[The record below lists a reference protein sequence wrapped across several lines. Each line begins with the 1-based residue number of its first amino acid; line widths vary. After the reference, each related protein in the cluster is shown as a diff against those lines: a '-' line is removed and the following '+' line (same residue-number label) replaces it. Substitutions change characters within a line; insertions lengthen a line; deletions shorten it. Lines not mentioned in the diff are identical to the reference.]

1 MTLSDLRRLG
11 CPACG
16 RPHDLLVLFDR
27 LVAAWSTERW
37 ARVRCPSCDECS
49 ELAFDGEEVAIGSVR
64 GAPRDRFEPT
74 MRVQQ
79 PGLRVTAAP
88 DGMLIELLH
97 RRWVLDRKLPEPQR
111 L

>member
-1 MTLSDLRRLG
+1 M
-11 CPACG
+11 
-16 RPHDLLVLFDR
+16 
-27 LVAAWSTERW
+27 
-37 ARVRCPSCDECS
+37 RVR
-49 ELAFDGEEVAIGSVR
+49 
-64 GAPRDRFEPT
+64 
-74 MRVQQ
+74 Q